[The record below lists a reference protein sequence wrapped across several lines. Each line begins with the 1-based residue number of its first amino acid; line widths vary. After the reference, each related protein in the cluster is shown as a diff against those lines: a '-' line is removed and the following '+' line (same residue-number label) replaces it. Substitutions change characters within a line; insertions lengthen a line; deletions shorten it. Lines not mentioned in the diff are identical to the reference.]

1 VKAVGSTSGIN
12 DPDGLGALGNP
23 LVTVDR
29 LEAAVAGYEEAL
41 AAGPPSVAVHNNLGI
56 ALASLGRLDEAI
68 AHFRRALTL
77 KPDFPEAHGN
87 LGNALRLQGH
97 MPEAVAQYEM
107 MLALRPDDAL
117 ARNNLGNLLM
127 LLGRVKGALA
137 QYRLAITAT
146 PDHAETYYNLGNAF
160 DKIGRPAE
168 AAVAYERGLA
178 IRPNF
183 AEARNNLG
191 HVLKKLGRLLEA
203 EAQFR
208 RALEIAPNYG
218 YVHRNLG
225 HVLTD
230 LNRHEDAIA
239 AYGKAIAAGSAD
251 AETYNNIGAAHYLL
265 GRLDDAYRAYHRA
278 LALAPR
284 NAMVLLNLANCKRFS
299 DDDER
304 LAAMQKLAEDVESL
318 PESDQ
323 IALHFALGKAFAD
336 LRQPERSFD
345 HLSAGNKL
353 KRRQI
358 AYDEAENLHWFQ
370 RTQAVFTPDLLGK
383 RAGAG
388 HPSTLP
394 IFVVGMPRSGTT
406 LIEQIL
412 ASHSQVFGAGELE
425 DLEQV
430 VAALRG
436 GNAAQAAFPEIVV
449 ELSGEALRQVASNYL
464 ERITRASPGVQR
476 IVDKMPMNF
485 RFIGMIYLTLPNA
498 RVIHVRRDPMDTC
511 FSCYSLLFTGTHHYD
526 YDLAELGRYYRAY
539 ETLMNHWRNVLP
551 HGFMH
556 EVRYEDVVDDLE
568 GQARKII
575 DYCGLGWEASC
586 LRFYETQRPVLT
598 GSAGQVRQPIYRDSI
613 GRWRPYQRML
623 QPLIEALGARS
634 DK

>member
-12 DPDGLGALGNP
+12 DRDGLGAVGNP
-23 LVTVDR
+23 SVTAND
-29 LEAAVAGYEEAL
+29 LEATVARYEEAL
-41 AAGPPSVAVHNNLGI
+41 AAGPPSAAVHNNLGI
-56 ALASLGRLDEAI
+56 ALATLGRLDEAI

-87 LGNALRLQGH
+87 LGNVLRLQGR
-97 MPEAVAQYEM
+97 MLEAVTQYEM
-107 MLALRPDDAL
+107 MLAIRPDDAL

-127 LLGRVKGALA
+127 LLGRVKEALA

-146 PDHAETYYNLGNAF
+146 PDHAETYYNLGNAL
-160 DKIGRPAE
+160 DKIGRHAE
-168 AAVAYERGLA
+168 AAVAYERALA
-178 IRPNF
+178 VRPNF
-183 AEARNNLG
+183 AEAHNNLG
-191 HVLKKLGRLLEA
+191 HVLKKLGRPLEA

-208 RALEIAPNYG
+208 RALEIAPTYG

-230 LNRHEDAIA
+230 LNRHEEAIA
-239 AYGKAIAAGSAD
+239 AYEKAIAAGSAD

-265 GRLDDAYRAYHRA
+265 GRLDDAYHAYHRA

-304 LAAMQKLAEDVESL
+304 LATMKKLAEDAESL

-323 IALHFALGKAFAD
+323 IALHFALGKAFAE
-336 LRQPERSFD
+336 LRQPERAFD

-358 AYDEAENLHWFQ
+358 AYDEAETLRWFQ
-370 RTQAVFTPDLLGK
+370 RTQKVFTPNLMRK
-383 RAGAG
+383 RVGAG

-394 IFVVGMPRSGTT
+394 IFLVGMPRSGTT

-425 DLEQV
+425 DLEQAV
-430 VAALRG
+430 VALRG
-436 GNAAQAAFPEIVV
+436 GNAAQASFPEIVA

-464 ERITRASPGVQR
+464 ERITQASPGVQR

-485 RFIGMIYLTLPNA
+485 RFIGLIYLTLPNA

-511 FSCYSLLFTGTHHYD
+511 FSCYSLLFTGAHLYD
-526 YDLAELGRYYRAY
+526 YDLSELGRYYRAY
-539 ETLMNHWRNVLP
+539 ETLMDHWRNVLP
-551 HGFMH
+551 HGYMH

-575 DYCGLGWEASC
+575 DYCGLGWEPSC

-634 DK
+634 DQ